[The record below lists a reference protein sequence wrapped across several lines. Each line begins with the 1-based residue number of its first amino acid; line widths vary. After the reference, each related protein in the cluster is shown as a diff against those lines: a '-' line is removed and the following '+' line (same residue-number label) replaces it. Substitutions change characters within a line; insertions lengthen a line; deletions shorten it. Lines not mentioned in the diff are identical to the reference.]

1 MLDSLPENEG
11 FFFLGGFLDPVR
23 PFFFILWLASA
34 SRTNDCSDST
44 VMIPKY
50 NMYMYVKPV

>member
-1 MLDSLPENEG
+1 MLDSFPENED
-11 FFFLGGFLDPVR
+11 FFLGVFEPGET
-23 PFFFILWLASA
+23 FFFILWLASA